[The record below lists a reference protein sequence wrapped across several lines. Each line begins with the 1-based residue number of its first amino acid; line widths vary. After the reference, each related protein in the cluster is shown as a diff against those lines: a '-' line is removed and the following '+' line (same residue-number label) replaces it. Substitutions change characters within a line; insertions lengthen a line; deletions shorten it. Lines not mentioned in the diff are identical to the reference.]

1 MEEEDKLEEEMPDS
15 FVQTEYD
22 DGSIE
27 FDFSEDT
34 MSNLEKAVM
43 NISKEHFANLAE
55 NIDEHE
61 LLEIS
66 NCVVESF
73 EEDKQSRSEW
83 DKNIANGL
91 KLLGITLEDVSEP
104 FPGACAATHPI
115 ILESAVKFQAK
126 ASNELFSPK
135 GPVKTAI
142 KGMSSPEKEEQALRI
157 KNHMNY
163 QIMEEMEE
171 FFDETERM
179 LFYLPIV
186 GSAFK
191 KTYYSRILDRP
202 ISEFIHVDN
211 FIVNY
216 YSTNLNTA
224 TRYTHVIQKT
234 LAELKKDMLS
244 GMYMDVDLK
253 DYNVSE
259 KGDIQ
264 IAIDE
269 TTGIFPNYDD
279 EVVTLLEH
287 YCYYDFKEIDE
298 KASPDGIPLPYIITL
313 EKDSGKI
320 LAIRRNW
327 EENDKRQKA
336 LCPFTHYKFVP
347 GMGFYGLGYIHLL
360 GNLQVSLTTT
370 MRSLVD
376 SGSFANLQGG
386 FVDKRLRIRDG
397 GPLAPGEYRE
407 TESGGLPLKDAILP
421 LMYKEPSQTLF
432 AMFQHMETRSQKF
445 ADSTEQVIADS
456 TNYGPVGTTIALLE
470 ASTKFFSG
478 VHKRLHRSQ
487 KNEFKILAAINFEYL
502 DENESFD
509 YIGKTF
515 NISKDDYDG
524 RVDIVPES
532 DPNMGSQAQKLAT
545 SEAIWT
551 RALQARDIHDMKAIA
566 KYSYMAMGIEEGWI
580 EKFVPEKEEPIEADP
595 VTDLQLIQ
603 QGKPVKAFPGQDH
616 DSHIAIKMA
625 FLQDPMGGGHPSMAS
640 LVPLIQANI
649 QDHVTMKFKESV
661 YGLSGAAQGVAP
673 NEQVLAQAAQK
684 VSQQNQ
690 EIMQLRQ
697 EAPDAARNKLAD
709 AEVQRVY
716 NESKKLEA
724 EIMDSVYKRSYDAM
738 KLELEKYKIEL
749 DFLKTQQAEAN
760 KAEQTELKEL
770 NALLKESMKIK
781 AAAET
786 AQLQADTQ
794 KETAKRKAKPSKDKV

>member
-1 MEEEDKLEEEMPDS
+1 MKLEDMLAEEMPSD
-15 FVQTEYD
+15 FIQTEFD

-27 FDFSEDT
+27 FDFSEEGLQGFDK
-34 MSNLEKAVM
+34 SVV
-43 NISKEHFANLAE
+43 NISKEHFANLVDGLE
-55 NIDEHE
+55 DDT
-61 LLEIS
+61 LLELS
-66 NCVVESF
+66 NYVQESF
-73 EEDKQSRSEW
+73 DDDKRSRAEW
-83 DKNIANGL
+83 DTNVANGL
-91 KLLGITLEDVSEP
+91 KLLGIKLDEVTEP
-104 FPGACAATHPI
+104 FSGACAATHPI

-126 ASNELFSPK
+126 ASNELFSAK
-135 GPVKTAI
+135 GPVKTSI
-142 KGMSSPEKEEQALRI
+142 KGETTPEKEQQALRI

-171 FFDETERM
+171 FFDETEKM

-191 KTYYSRILDRP
+191 KTYYSKNLDRP

-216 YSTNLNTA
+216 YSSNLNTA
-224 TRYTHVIQKT
+224 SRYTHVLVKT
-234 LAELKKDMLS
+234 YGELKKDMLS
-244 GMYMDVDLK
+244 GIYADVELK
-253 DYNVSE
+253 EYNVSE

-264 IAIDE
+264 ISIDE
-269 TTGIFPNYDD
+269 TTGVFPNYDD
-279 EVVTLLEH
+279 DVVTILEH
-287 YCYYDFKEIDE
+287 YCTYDMGDLDP
-298 KASPDGIPLPYIITL
+298 KADPDGIPLPYIISI
-313 EKDSGKI
+313 EQESGKV

-327 EENDKRQKA
+327 DEDDKKRKPI
-336 LCPFTHYKFVP
+336 CPFTHYKFVP

-386 FVDKRLRIRDG
+386 FVDKRLRIRDS

-487 KNEFKILAAINFEYL
+487 KNEFKILSSINREYL
-502 DENESFD
+502 EESESFD

-524 RVDIVPES
+524 RIDIVPES
-532 DPNMGSQAQKLAT
+532 DPNMGSQAQKLAV

-566 KYSYMAMGIEEGWI
+566 KYSYTAMGIEDGWI
-580 EKFVPEKEEPIEADP
+580 ERFVPEKEEAVEADP

-616 DSHIAIKMA
+616 DSHITIKTA
-625 FLQDPMGGGHPSMAS
+625 FLQDPMGGGHPAMAP
-640 LVPLIQANI
+640 LVPLVQANI

-661 YGLSGAAQGVAP
+661 YGIAGAAQGQTP

-690 EIMQLRQ
+690 EIARLNQ
-697 EAPDAARNKLAD
+697 ESPDSARNKLAD
-709 AEVQRVY
+709 AEIQRVY

-724 EIMDSVYKRSYDAM
+724 EITDSVYKRSYDAM

-749 DFLKTQQAEAN
+749 DFLKTQQAEAH

-770 NALLKESMKIK
+770 NAMLKESMKIK
-781 AAAET
+781 AAAEN
-786 AQLQADTQ
+786 AQLQAETQ
-794 KETAKRKAKPSKDKV
+794 KETAKSKAKTPAKDK